1 MKFGIFL
8 LATCAFAQVEAPSI
22 GVMLDASGAFRTV
35 YGVAGNFTLGPPLE
49 EAVPES
55 LPGTVSFTEAEII
68 VRRADASEVRF
79 ELSGIVSMRAMS
91 AGWVQAITATG
102 NYALR
107 IEVGKE
113 ALFALPGTPAHS
125 GVRRR

>member
-1 MKFGIFL
+1 MKFAILL

-49 EAVPES
+49 GAAPES
-55 LPGTVSFTEAEII
+55 LPGTVSFTDTEII

-79 ELSGIVSMRAMS
+79 ALGGVVGLRAMS
-91 AGWVQAITATG
+91 GSWVQAITPTG
-102 NYALR
+102 SYAVR

-113 ALFALPGTPAHS
+113 ALFALPGVAARS
-125 GVRRR
+125 EVRRR